1 MFGCLGLLTLSY
13 HLGSQ
18 VSKVT
23 QLPSLTL
30 ILMDVTL
37 LNPLLKVPHQL
48 SGPFQGPGDHAVNG
62 APHLSPSGS
71 PIGAVMLLAWTFD
84 TF

>member
-13 HLGSQ
+13 HLGNQ
-18 VSKVT
+18 VTKVT

-37 LNPLLKVPHQL
+37 LDPLLNVPQQL
-48 SGPFQGPGDHAVNG
+48 SGPFKALVT
-62 APHLSPSGS
+62 
-71 PIGAVMLLAWTFD
+71 MLLMEHPISLHQAVLLAQ
-84 TF
+84 